1 MDMMTHALELAGA
14 AARAGEVPVGAIIT
28 DLAGR
33 NSGSSTKQNAQ
44 GQ

>member
-1 MDMMTHALELAGA
+1 MLELAGA

-28 DLAGR
+28 DSQGAIVA
-33 NSGSSTKQNAQ
+33 STKQNAQ